1 MIIAA
6 AIRYTGAS
14 KGFDRE
20 PGFRYWAIGA
30 VLEGDAL
37 VHCRD
42 GVEWPMSPG
51 YLTIVPPNIAYSNR
65 GYCNQREFWTLF
77 LPKREWQGLMSAYA
91 KNPSL
96 VAIRYR
102 GTSLEHDVEE
112 CMTRLD
118 DVHSRQTPDRELWLN
133 NILER
138 LLLLA
143 HRLHDE
149 SPARQIDS
157 RIEQSIEWIHRQ
169 MHRTHSVA
177 SLARRACM
185 SESHYAHVFKSSTGM
200 GPSAY
205 VESVRLSRSRD
216 LLLGTSL
223 TIKEIAAM
231 VGFGSAFYLSL
242 RFSQAFGVS
251 PSAYRRSGYRR

>member
-6 AIRYTGAS
+6 AIRYTGTS
-14 KGFDRE
+14 KGFVRG

-37 VHCRD
+37 VHRRGD
-42 GVEWPMSPG
+42 VELPMLPG
-51 YLTIVPPNIAYSNR
+51 SLTIIPPNIAYSNH

-77 LPKREWQGLMSAYA
+77 SPKREWRGLMSAYV

-102 GTSLEHDVEE
+102 GTPLEHDVEE
-112 CMTRLD
+112 CMMRLD
-118 DVHSRQTPDRELWLN
+118 DVHSRQMPDRELWLS

-143 HRLHDE
+143 RRLHDD
-149 SPARQIDS
+149 SPVCQIDA
-157 RIEQSIEWIHRQ
+157 RIERSIEWIHRQ
-169 MHRTHSVA
+169 MHRPHTVA
-177 SLARRACM
+177 SLAARACM
-185 SESHYAHVFKSSTGM
+185 SESHYAHVFRSCMGTGP
-200 GPSAY
+200 GAY

-223 TIKEIAAM
+223 TIKEIAAR

-242 RFSQAFGVS
+242 RFGQAFGVP
-251 PSAYRRSGYRR
+251 PSVYRRSGYRR